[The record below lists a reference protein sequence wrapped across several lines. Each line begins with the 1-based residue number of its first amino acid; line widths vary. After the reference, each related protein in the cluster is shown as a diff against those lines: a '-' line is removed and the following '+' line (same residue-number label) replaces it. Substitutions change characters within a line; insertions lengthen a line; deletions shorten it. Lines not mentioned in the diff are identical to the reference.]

1 MQGNGGLV
9 LVYVVIEVVIVY
21 FDATAKIKLFVIIV
35 ELRVAIHALPIEAF
49 LGSAAQLGETTLV
62 EVLVICLFE
71 FCLWH
76 EGNRIK
82 KVF

>member
-1 MQGNGGLV
+1 MQVNGRLV
-9 LVYVVIEVVIVY
+9 LVYVFIVAVIVY
-21 FDATAKIKLFVIIV
+21 FDATTKIKLFVIIV
-35 ELRVAIHALPIEAF
+35 ELRVAIHPLPIETL